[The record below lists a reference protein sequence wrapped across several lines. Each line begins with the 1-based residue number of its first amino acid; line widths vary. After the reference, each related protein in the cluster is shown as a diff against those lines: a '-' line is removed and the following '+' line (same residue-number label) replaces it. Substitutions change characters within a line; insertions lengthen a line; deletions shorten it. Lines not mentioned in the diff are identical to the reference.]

1 MEIPPS
7 HFSLPMLQHFR
18 EKLVGGELHADTL
31 RVMSWN
37 ILAERLVSAS
47 QFPYVNPQFL
57 DYAHRI
63 YITVNK
69 VLCRND

>member
-7 HFSLPMLQHFR
+7 QFSLPMLRCFR
-18 EKLVGGELHADTL
+18 ERLVSGESHADTL

-47 QFPYVNPQFL
+47 QFPYANPQFL
-57 DYAHRI
+57 DYTHRI
-63 YITVNK
+63 DITVCTG
-69 VLCRND
+69 LFRND